1 MKMDYVRAADVLPAW
16 LLGMVQEYAAG
27 TCLYIPQRCGD
38 RRRWGEATD
47 SGSWYRDRNRRI
59 YLCRMDGGSGQGDL
73 EEIFSEREVGLQDHP
88 AGEKTKL
95 E

>member
-1 MKMDYVRAADVLPAW
+1 MKMDYVRAADVLPEW

-38 RRRWGEATD
+38 RRRWGGSTD

-59 YLCRMDGGSGQGDL
+59 YLCRMEGIPVR
-73 EEIFSEREVGLQDHP
+73 EISRRFFLSEKSVYRIILQ
-88 AGEKTKL
+88 EKRQN
-95 E
+95 